1 MLLVFAVKILFELLL
16 LRALWKPLLHMA
28 VEETGSYVEN
38 SPIRRQEEK
47 NRRSLKRIVSI
58 FCLSGAVGALL
69 EFVNMLCSLFP
80 IAYPAN
86 KNHVSGGEV
95 VLPALDFLSTLLT
108 ALMLLRFAYMIFS
121 YWRIMEETSAKYKVD
136 DEEK

>member
-1 MLLVFAVKILFELLL
+1 MK
-16 LRALWKPLLHMA
+16 
-28 VEETGSYVEN
+28 GSGIKDFTQGN
-38 SPIRRQEEK
+38 
-47 NRRSLKRIVSI
+47 N
-58 FCLSGAVGALL
+58 
-69 EFVNMLCSLFP
+69 
-80 IAYPAN
+80 PAN